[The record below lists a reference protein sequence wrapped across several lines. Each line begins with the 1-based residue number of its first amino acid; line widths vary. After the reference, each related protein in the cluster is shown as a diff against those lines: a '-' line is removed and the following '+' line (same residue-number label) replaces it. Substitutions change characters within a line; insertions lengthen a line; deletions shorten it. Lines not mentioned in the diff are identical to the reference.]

1 MSLHKIVE
9 LIFVVTFMVEG
20 AMRCLIQSQRD
31 FEIWHFSYKAQQI
44 ETMIVNSEWLKL
56 FYSSIFQFE
65 KMRSTFPYLITIIGI
80 VQVAAIGVFF
90 FIPAEVVRAR
100 LDCVKVIM
108 CLLILEMLFTHN
120 PFSELENK
128 KGQEWAFVY
137 TNIALIGGLYIF
149 AGGKYIQERNKVD

>member
-1 MSLHKIVE
+1 
-9 LIFVVTFMVEG
+9 
-20 AMRCLIQSQRD
+20 
-31 FEIWHFSYKAQQI
+31 
-44 ETMIVNSEWLKL
+44 
-56 FYSSIFQFE
+56 
-65 KMRSTFPYLITIIGI
+65 MRSTFPYLITIIGI

-108 CLLILEMLFTHN
+108 CLLIFEMLFTHN

-149 AGGKYIQERNKVD
+149 AGGKYIQDRNKVD